1 MDTVLRIEINL
12 LCIIILFIAVESLHR
27 ASSSRNNQHSL
38 DLRLFL
44 AFIYATI
51 IMLITDLAMWLLDGI
66 PGLAARI
73 GLYTASILYY
83 AFHAMPTSLYILYA
97 DYQTNHSEERITK
110 FIGPLVLFNG
120 FIALVALLTPL
131 TGFLFLID
139 ETNRYSRGPG
149 FPVFATLVFSLTLF
163 SFVPVITGRKKT
175 STRIS
180 LTLLAF
186 PLPMVLAAVFQVM
199 FYGTVLI
206 WPTATI
212 FLVTAILNIQR
223 KRSGIDHLTGTANR
237 RSLDE
242 TLEHLVKG
250 SMGGK
255 YFGGILIDIDDFKKI
270 NDTFGHEAGDKAL
283 EEAAD
288 ILRSA
293 VRQDDFVARYGG
305 DEFVLLLPGAGKQTL
320 IEVSD
325 RLNTLAAA
333 HTARTDRKFR
343 LSFSIGSALY
353 DPAIDTNADSFLT
366 RLDAAMYADK
376 MAHKSA
382 QG

>member
-1 MDTVLRIEINL
+1 
-12 LCIIILFIAVESLHR
+12 
-27 ASSSRNNQHSL
+27 
-38 DLRLFL
+38 
-44 AFIYATI
+44 
-51 IMLITDLAMWLLDGI
+51 
-66 PGLAARI
+66 
-73 GLYTASILYY
+73 
-83 AFHAMPTSLYILYA
+83 
-97 DYQTNHSEERITK
+97 
-110 FIGPLVLFNG
+110 
-120 FIALVALLTPL
+120 
-131 TGFLFLID
+131 
-139 ETNRYSRGPG
+139 
-149 FPVFATLVFSLTLF
+149 
-163 SFVPVITGRKKT
+163 
-175 STRIS
+175 
-180 LTLLAF
+180 
-186 PLPMVLAAVFQVM
+186 MVLAAVFQVM

-212 FLVTAILNIQR
+212 FLVAAILNIQR

-250 SMGGK
+250 SMEGK
-255 YFGGILIDIDDFKKI
+255 YLGGILIDI
-270 NDTFGHEAGDKAL
+270 
-283 EEAAD
+283 
-288 ILRSA
+288 
-293 VRQDDFVARYGG
+293 DDFVARYGG

-353 DPAIDTNADSFLT
+353 DPDIDTNADSFLA

-382 QG
+382 KG